1 MHGALVREVWF
12 MSVQF
17 NSGELEYIQAKL
29 GEICG
34 QSLRMFLLSCLKA
47 GAEDYELLRPALQAF
62 QSKYP
67 VGQGVRLAHNDGGQM
82 KVWRATA
89 GR

>member
-1 MHGALVREVWF
+1 MRTQL
-12 MSVQF
+12 
-17 NSGELEYIQAKL
+17 NSGELDYIQSKL

-34 QSLRMFLLSCLKA
+34 PFLRMFLLACLKA
-47 GAEDYELLRPALQAF
+47 GAEDYQLLRPALQAF

-67 VGQGVRLAHNDGGQM
+67 VGQGVRLTRNNPGHMNVHGA
-82 KVWRATA
+82 AA

>member
-1 MHGALVREVWF
+1 MN
-12 MSVQF
+12 VQF
-17 NSGELEYIQAKL
+17 NSGELDYIQAKL

-34 QSLRMFLLSCLKA
+34 QSLRMFLLACLKA
-47 GAEDYELLRPALQAF
+47 GAEDYELLRPLLNAF

-67 VGQGVRLAHNDGGQM
+67 VGQGVRLARNDYGQM
-82 KVWRATA
+82 TVQGAAA